1 MTQAFVHG
9 FLNLWSHLRFLSQRT
24 CLMVFRRC
32 FRVGRVQST
41 AAAGWFE
48 AVPSKCE
55 SRRARLSHLLPRVP
69 TMGFPFSPGPACAP
83 TRVLPATA
91 RCWIVGLMGGFL
103 LASFA
108 GCLTPALHDEHT
120 RPEVPLAVDGEL
132 AREALRT
139 YAVGLQQVFNEA
151 SQRSELRPSELH
163 EDLSARISTIRRA
176 AFAPID
182 ARLEEVMNRQP
193 LDELQARNLLKELSQ
208 GFAAAIP

>member
-1 MTQAFVHG
+1 
-9 FLNLWSHLRFLSQRT
+9 
-24 CLMVFRRC
+24 MVFRRC
-32 FRVGRVQST
+32 FRAGRVACA

-48 AVPSKCE
+48 AAPSKCE
-55 SRRARLSHLLPRVP
+55 SRRALLSRLLPRVP

-83 TRVLPATA
+83 TRVLPATV
-91 RCWIVGLMGGFL
+91 RCLLVGLMGSFL

-108 GCLTPALHDEHT
+108 GCLTPALHDDLP
-120 RPEVPLAVDGEL
+120 RPVAPLAADGEL

-139 YAVGLQQVFNEA
+139 YAAGLQQAFDEA
-151 SQRSELRPSELH
+151 SQRSELRQAELH
-163 EDLSARISTIRRA
+163 EDLSARISSIRRA

-208 GFAAAIP
+208 GFAAAIPQGR

>member
-1 MTQAFVHG
+1 
-9 FLNLWSHLRFLSQRT
+9 
-24 CLMVFRRC
+24 MVFRRC
-32 FRVGRVQST
+32 FRAGRVQCA

-48 AVPSKCE
+48 AAPSKCE
-55 SRRARLSHLLPRVP
+55 SPRALLSRLLPRVP

-91 RCWIVGLMGGFL
+91 RRLIVGLMGCFL
-103 LASFA
+103 LASLA
-108 GCLTPALHDEHT
+108 GCLTPALHDDHP
-120 RPEVPLAVDGEL
+120 RPEVPLDADKEL

-139 YAVGLQQVFNEA
+139 YAAGLQQAFDEA
-151 SQRSELRPSELH
+151 SQRSELRPAELH
-163 EDLSARISTIRRA
+163 ESLGARISTLRRE

-208 GFAAAIP
+208 GFAAAIPEAK